1 VPQHQRKE
9 WKLTTYGLTEGEG
22 SAALR
27 HSARRLRLSY
37 GGAAGSVSSS
47 GIRGCSSTYRRG
59 RREAGESGRRRPQM
73 GENRGGGGAAYRR
86 RKRVGEGT
94 KCCPGKALSRRAA
107 RGLVGTVGPRRSW
120 APARWPVGARALR
133 RASGNWWARAGGLGS
148 QASQGRFCPSAA
160 CSSGGGGMLRRQQ
173 QTGARQRDTRRAGAQ
188 DWANGAKRSARTI
201 GEAQWPIGR
210 ATGWRCRDAPA
221 GNRAARGGGFE

>member
-1 VPQHQRKE
+1 VAGRHGDRRCSERVLHDEGKLRDVPQHQRKE

-107 RGLVGTVGPRRSW
+107 RGLVGTVVRSGRWVRGAVGRR
-120 APARWPVGARALR
+120 RG
-133 RASGNWWARAGGLGS
+133 GQWARERSGGRAATGGL
-148 QASQGRFCPSAA
+148 
-160 CSSGGGGMLRRQQ
+160 
-173 QTGARQRDTRRAGAQ
+173 
-188 DWANGAKRSARTI
+188 
-201 GEAQWPIGR
+201 E
-210 ATGWRCRDAPA
+210 
-221 GNRAARGGGFE
+221 RAAWEAKPVRADFVRVLHVRAEEAGCCGGNSKPGHGSGTRDERAPRTGPTVPKGVRAR